1 MITEYVDQVE
11 RGESDD
17 VAKRDNA
24 GAYAKLAT
32 EDVIFLTV
40 ERLAL
45 DRREGPLHCKRKD
58 P

>member
-24 GAYAKLAT
+24 GAYAELQQ
-32 EDVIFLTV
+32 
-40 ERLAL
+40 RM
-45 DRREGPLHCKRKD
+45 
-58 P
+58 